1 MYIFLNQLF
10 IEVYL
15 IYNVVLISALQ
26 QSDSVIHI
34 FLIFFSIMVNHRILN
49 IVLCEGMYI
58 VFKNIMLLDDDT
70 YEDKY
75 LTISVITLDG
85 DTYLD

>member
-58 VFKNIMLLDDDT
+58 VFKNIMLLNT
-70 YEDKY
+70 
-75 LTISVITLDG
+75 
-85 DTYLD
+85 

>member
-49 IVLCEGMYI
+49 IVLCECMYI
-58 VFKNIMLLDDDT
+58 VFKNIMLLNT
-70 YEDKY
+70 
-75 LTISVITLDG
+75 
-85 DTYLD
+85 

>member
-26 QSDSVIHI
+26 QSDSVIHF

-58 VFKNIMLLDDDT
+58 VFKNIMLLNT
-70 YEDKY
+70 
-75 LTISVITLDG
+75 
-85 DTYLD
+85 